1 MGKNFQKKETLSFRV
16 NDEIRCY
23 DARVIYKEHNDAVS
37 ENDFNKI
44 MKVSDARHIAETLGL
59 DLIEINANTNPPI
72 LKIYDY
78 KKYLWEMKQ
87 IEKKKKKNVI
97 DVKEI
102 QLSVNISPHD
112 METKAKH
119 AKEFIAKGHKVRVVL
134 TMRGRELTRRDE
146 SSKSFYE
153 FLEMMGDDIS
163 YDSAPK
169 NEGNKLIT
177 ILKKKK

>member
-1 MGKNFQKKETLSFRV
+1 MGKNFQKKETLSVRV
-16 NDEIRCY
+16 NDDIRY
-23 DARVIYKEHNDAVS
+23 YEARVIYKEYSDKDG

-44 MKVSDARHIAETLGL
+44 MKVSDARRFAEKIGL
-59 DLIEINANTNPPI
+59 DLIEINGKTTPPI
-72 LKIYDY
+72 IKIYDY
-78 KKYLWEMKQ
+78 KKYLWELKQ
-87 IEKKKKKNVI
+87 AEKKKKKNTV

-102 QLSVNISPHD
+102 QLSVNISTHD
-112 METKAKH
+112 LEIKAKH

-134 TMRGRELTRRDE
+134 TMRGRELTRREE

-153 FLEMMGDDIS
+153 FLGMMGDDIS

-169 NEGNKLIT
+169 SDGNKVIT